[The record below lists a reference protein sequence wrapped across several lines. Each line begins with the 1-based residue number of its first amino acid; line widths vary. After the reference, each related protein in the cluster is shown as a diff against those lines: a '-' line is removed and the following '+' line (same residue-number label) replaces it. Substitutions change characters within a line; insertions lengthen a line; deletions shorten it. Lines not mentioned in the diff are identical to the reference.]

1 MKIKIILP
9 TFILGMFLVS
19 CSEKEKWPEEFKV
32 EYIESCTSSYIESFE
47 ASLGDLMS
55 EVNKEKLD
63 ELADN
68 SCSCMY
74 ESMKTLHDSAEEVTS
89 RDSDE
94 VTDEVIANSIHCEAT
109 AAQIDDLLV
118 K

>member
-1 MKIKIILP
+1 MKIKIILSV
-9 TFILGMFLVS
+9 FILGMLLVS

-32 EYIESCTSSYIESFE
+32 EYVESCTLSFIESFE

-63 ELADN
+63 ELAEN

-74 ESMKTLHDSAEEVTS
+74 ESMKTMYDSAEEASS
-89 RDSDE
+89 RDSNE
-94 VTDEVIANSIHCEAT
+94 VADEVIANSLHCEAT
-109 AAQIDDLLV
+109 DAQIDDLLV